1 MVETTKKKV
10 RHGRS
15 LIAVAVAVF
24 GFSILAGRQAVASA
38 ETRTVPITINTGEA
52 YTIPDVSPDSTPGV
66 KVVSNPSALVVQ
78 TDAPGKIVL
87 LGAAAGSWDIDVT
100 LASGEH
106 VTYAVDVKPGESTKG
121 PLAAA
126 TNPPASSDPA
136 PASFTAPSATSKPAD
151 TGSGPVD
158 AATIS
163 GSTATASAAS
173 APAVPFTTSAS
184 SAPVAAASNPSVPA
198 AEPVRIASA
207 DPAADPV
214 TVAPPATAALPPMT
228 VAAAPA
234 HKLPQR
240 SGSADGTH
248 TRRRAGSGRRRR
260 RTTPR
265 PGPAWSCR

>member
-1 MVETTKKKV
+1 M
-10 RHGRS
+10 
-15 LIAVAVAVF
+15 
-24 GFSILAGRQAVASA
+24 ASA

-66 KVVSNPSALVVQ
+66 KVMSNPSALVVH

-136 PASFTAPSATSKPAD
+136 AASSTAPSATSKPAD

-158 AATIS
+158 AEATIS
-163 GSTATASAAS
+163 GSAATASDA
-173 APAVPFTTSAS
+173 F
-184 SAPVAAASNPSVPA
+184 
-198 AEPVRIASA
+198 
-207 DPAADPV
+207 
-214 TVAPPATAALPPMT
+214 
-228 VAAAPA
+228 
-234 HKLPQR
+234 R
-240 SGSADGTH
+240 SGSPFYSKRLIRSCGRCVRSVRS
-248 TRRRAGSGRRRR
+248 RR
-260 RTTPR
+260 
-265 PGPAWSCR
+265 